1 MAGRHLVALAHDRL
15 VHRRAETHG
24 LEAARFGLL
33 LRERVVWRVTV
44 VIVDLLAREGQF
56 VVHLSVDGE
65 RRVGEAMQIRETGR
79 VSRYRLRDVLCLC
92 GHTSRVCERS
102 VWAKPY
108 GFSHMFSAYFT
119 KSRFPQITKR
129 TKPTILRL
137 TSSVLRRSR
146 GGTELARLAR
156 EAWKCRTAESSA
168 EQVQSHIPHAAPQL
182 ICR

>member
-65 RRVGEAMQIRETGR
+65 RRVGEAIKNLRETRR
-79 VSRYRLRDVLCLC
+79 VYYRLRDVLCLC

-129 TKPTILRL
+129 TKQTILRL